1 MDNYKNDLMELS
13 VVQVPV
19 LQDGVPLFDLFPSCT
34 FKVPL
39 YQRAFAWGTPP
50 HEVNE
55 NELICLMD
63 DIHDA
68 AISDGND
75 TNEYYIGSVVVK
87 ATEKD
92 GHLWCEVID
101 GQQRLTALF
110 MLLNCLDIVIKAQ
123 NPLYY
128 EQRDRSL
135 RAIKHI
141 KEIVEFS
148 KAFVGKEGAQERT
161 VYIADAKKAKE
172 MNDKRANKKQDGTV
186 KEGDWFVGD
195 QPLENSICNGVV
207 AILRHLRKHNAE
219 REETK
224 YVDKLKEG
232 LSNVRLYLVKVPDN
246 TKLNRYFEVMN
257 TRGEQLDPQDIV
269 KAMLMR
275 QLTDVKK
282 LKRFAQIWNAC
293 SDMNGYV
300 QMHFTP
306 ELRTEIF
313 GKDWSAMP
321 KIDVG
326 ENVESI
332 SDTRW
337 SICKSLLVGEV
348 KDKTHEEQ
356 VYDDGSEELEG
367 MGDPVRFRSVIY
379 FPHFLLNVLKVFNHK
394 DGQGDLDGS
403 ELDVSKM
410 IRRFKNLFEIDG
422 GKLSNERKA
431 EIAWDFAKCL
441 LTCRCLFD
449 KYIVKRDYERD
460 SVDGDWS
467 LKQLR
472 QSVDEGGKKRTAYY
486 VPSDW
491 CEGEEKSKGNSRE
504 EILMLQ
510 SCLRVTYTEFKGM
523 HWITNLLDWLYNEHK
538 NGNISFADY
547 ANIIEKYTCK
557 ETKVYVDELR
567 SANMRQGTSTKHLI
581 FNYLDYLLWK
591 EAKAQKKFKEQGGG
605 WEPFVFA
612 YRNSVEHWYPQHP
625 ETLDAWEDL
634 DGKGRRAVDQ
644 FGNLCVVQPSENSK
658 FSNLRPKAKKDQYME
673 NVIGRGSLKLRLM
686 AEKTIDANERQWKT
700 DCEAHGEEMLNL
712 LDLAFTRVLGAKPNN
727 NPA

>member
-1 MDNYKNDLMELS
+1 MDNYQKDLMELS

-19 LQDGVPLFDLFPSCT
+19 LQDDVPLFDLFPSCT

-68 AISDGND
+68 AFADTNG
-75 TNEYYIGSVVVK
+75 TNEYYIGSIVVK
-87 ATEKD
+87 AEEKE
-92 GHLWCEVID
+92 GRLKCKVID

-110 MLLNCLDIVIKAQ
+110 ILLNCLDVEIKAQ
-123 NPLYY
+123 NPLDY
-128 EQRDRSL
+128 EQRVRSL
-135 RAIKHI
+135 QAIKHI
-141 KEIVEFS
+141 KEIVEFA
-148 KAFVGKEGAQERT
+148 KAFVGK
-161 VYIADAKKAKE
+161 ADNRKSIVH
-172 MNDKRANKKQDGTV
+172 RANKIQEGAHKD
-186 KEGDWFVGD
+186 GDWFWGD

-207 AILRHLRKHNAE
+207 AVLRHLRTRNAE
-219 REETK
+219 HEEAK
-224 YVDKLKEG
+224 YIDKLKEG

-246 TKLNRYFEVMN
+246 TDLNRYFEVMN

-275 QLTDVKK
+275 QLTDVEK

-300 QMHFTP
+300 QMHFTT
-306 ELRTEIF
+306 ELRKEIF
-313 GKDWSAMP
+313 GKDWSEMP
-321 KIDVG
+321 KIEVG
-326 ENVESI
+326 ENGESI

-337 SICKSLLVGEV
+337 SICKSLLEGKVE
-348 KDKTHEEQ
+348 DKSKAVPVLDEE
-356 VYDDGSEELEG
+356 SEELECE
-367 MGDPVRFRSVIY
+367 GDPVRFRSVIY

-394 DGQGDLDGS
+394 NSKGDLDGS

-410 IRRFKNLFEIDG
+410 IRRFENLFKNDG
-422 GKLSNERKA
+422 GELSKEQKA
-431 EIAWDFAKCL
+431 EIAWDFAECL

-449 KYIVKRDYERD
+449 KYIVKRDYEHD
-460 SVDGDWS
+460 EVNGDWS

-491 CEGEEKSKGNSRE
+491 CENEEKSKGNSRE

-523 HWITNLLDWLYNEHK
+523 HWITKLLDWLYNEHK
-538 NGNISFADY
+538 NGTISFADY

-557 ETKVYVDELR
+557 EAKAYVDELR
-567 SANMRQGTSTKHLI
+567 SENIRQGTSTKHLI
-581 FNYLDYLLWK
+581 FNYLDFLLWK
-591 EAKAQKKFKEQGGG
+591 EAKDNRKFKAQGGT

-625 ETLDAWEDL
+625 EGYQQNQQLVWIDPD
-634 DGKGRRAVDQ
+634 DKGRRAVDQ

-658 FSNLRPKAKKDQYME
+658 FSNLKPSAKKIQYRDT
-673 NVIGRGSLKLRLM
+673 VFGGSLKLRRM
-686 AEKTIDANERQWKT
+686 AELTPENEIEWKT
-700 DCEAHGEEMLNL
+700 VCAEHGQKMLEL
-712 LDLAFTRVLGAKPNN
+712 LDSAFTRVLGVQPNN
-727 NPA
+727 DPA